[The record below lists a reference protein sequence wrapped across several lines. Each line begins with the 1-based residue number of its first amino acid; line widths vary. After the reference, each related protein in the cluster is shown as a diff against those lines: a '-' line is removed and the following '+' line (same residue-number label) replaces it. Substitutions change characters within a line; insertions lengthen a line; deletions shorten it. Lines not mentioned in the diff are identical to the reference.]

1 MEELIIAIQE
11 LGQQTWMD
19 YANVGATIVGILVST
34 IAVIVAV
41 SVPKRIARE
50 QNKIALFKQR
60 YDLYVSFTKATAYIK
75 ILEISNITSKK
86 EAVLKFL
93 DFIGGHKM
101 DGAHEESVRTEANTV
116 LMQLVSDLGQIK
128 YLFKLKSD
136 DDLGVYAE
144 DLVNLIKANDDQ
156 EYMKCLEKIKKSAT
170 TLRANMESIL
180 EKHLYIK

>member
-19 YANVGATIVGILVST
+19 YANVGATIVSILVST
-34 IAVIVAV
+34 IAVIVAI

-60 YDLYVSFTKATAYIK
+60 YDLYLSFTKATAYIK

-93 DFIGGHKM
+93 DFIGGRKM
-101 DGAHEESVRTEANTV
+101 DVVHDESVRT
-116 LMQLVSDLGQIK
+116 
-128 YLFKLKSD
+128 
-136 DDLGVYAE
+136 
-144 DLVNLIKANDDQ
+144 
-156 EYMKCLEKIKKSAT
+156 
-170 TLRANMESIL
+170 
-180 EKHLYIK
+180 